1 MVTAVEELTG
11 RREQVIEW
19 AGKLGV
25 PMGRVLDL
33 GCAVGGSSFE
43 LAVSFAEVRDSERR
57 HTGLEAEGR
66 DAGGPC
72 RAVGVLRGGY
82 ACVGDAGR
90 VQVVLNRGRG
100 RCRFKGSTV

>member
-57 HTGLEAEGR
+57 HTGLEAQDSR
-66 DAGGPC
+66 RRAGTQED
-72 RAVGVLRGGY
+72 RAVPSGCCAGDTLVWGTRGGY
-82 ACVGDAGR
+82 
-90 VQVVLNRGRG
+90 
-100 RCRFKGSTV
+100 K